1 MIQIQGVSKV
11 FTTDDG
17 PLFAF
22 GPADL
27 DIQEGEFVSLLGPS
41 GCGKSTLLMMLA
53 GLEKPSSGKIFLN
66 QTPVHSPRNDIGVM
80 FQEST
85 LVPWRTV
92 LGNIELQLEL
102 RGERPEN
109 FREQIDS
116 LLNSVSL
123 KGMEQRM
130 PHELSGGMQQ
140 RAALCQALIHQ
151 PH

>member
-11 FTTDDG
+11 FMTDDG
-17 PLFAF
+17 PLVAF

-27 DIQEGEFVSLLGPS
+27 GIQEGEFVSLLGPS

-92 LGNIELQLEL
+92 LG
-102 RGERPEN
+102 
-109 FREQIDS
+109 
-116 LLNSVSL
+116 
-123 KGMEQRM
+123 
-130 PHELSGGMQQ
+130 
-140 RAALCQALIHQ
+140 
-151 PH
+151 

>member
-1 MIQIQGVSKV
+1 M
-11 FTTDDG
+11 TDDG
-17 PLFAF
+17 PLVAF

-27 DIQEGEFVSLLGPS
+27 DIKHGEFISLLGPS

-80 FQEST
+80 FQDST

-102 RGERPEN
+102 RGRDQKI
-109 FREQIDS
+109 F
-116 LLNSVSL
+116 VSKSIL
-123 KGMEQRM
+123 Y
-130 PHELSGGMQQ
+130 
-140 RAALCQALIHQ
+140 
-151 PH
+151 

>member
-1 MIQIQGVSKV
+1 
-11 FTTDDG
+11 
-17 PLFAF
+17 
-22 GPADL
+22 
-27 DIQEGEFVSLLGPS
+27 
-41 GCGKSTLLMMLA
+41 MMLA

-123 KGMEQRM
+123 KGMEQRDA
-130 PHELSGGMQQ
+130 P
-140 RAALCQALIHQ
+140 
-151 PH
+151 